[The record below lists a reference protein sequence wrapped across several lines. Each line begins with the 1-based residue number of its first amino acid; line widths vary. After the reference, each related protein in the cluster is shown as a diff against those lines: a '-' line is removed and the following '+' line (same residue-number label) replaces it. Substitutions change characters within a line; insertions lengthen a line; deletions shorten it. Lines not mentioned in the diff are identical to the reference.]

1 MPRFEDSFRVNAP
14 RSSVWALLDDPARV
28 AACVPGCE
36 AVTAEGA
43 DRFRAR
49 LRVKV
54 GPIATTQQL
63 TLTVT
68 ERVAPVRLAAIGQGE
83 DRGLASRVSL
93 RTTVE
98 LHEAADG
105 AATDVTCRVEIRL
118 TGRLATLGEAVMRAK
133 SEQMVRAF
141 AERLAAAIGTPA
153 AETTPAG
160 ERPGTG

>member
-14 RSSVWALLDDPARV
+14 RPRVWALLDDPARV

-36 AVTAEGA
+36 EVTAEGA

-68 ERVAPVRLAAIGQGE
+68 ERTAPGALPATGRGG
-83 DRGLASRVSL
+83 DRGPASPGRL
-93 RTTVE
+93 RAPAGPP
-98 LHEAADG
+98 EAPQA
-105 AATDVTCRVEIRL
+105 AATDAPV
-118 TGRLATLGEAVMRAK
+118 
-133 SEQMVRAF
+133 
-141 AERLAAAIGTPA
+141 AAG
-153 AETTPAG
+153 
-160 ERPGTG
+160 